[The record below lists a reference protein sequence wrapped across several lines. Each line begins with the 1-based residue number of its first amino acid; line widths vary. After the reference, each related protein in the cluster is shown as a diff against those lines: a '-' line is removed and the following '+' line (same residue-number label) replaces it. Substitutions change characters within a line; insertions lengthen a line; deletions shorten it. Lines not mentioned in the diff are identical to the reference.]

1 MCNESYKQNEVTKED
16 VYHLLRIEKMLD
28 ALKSSKYFSV
38 LDLCHGF
45 NNVPVK
51 EYDKKRLPF
60 PFLEG
65 ITNIIIC
72 RTDCL
77 TALSEYCKTRVFCT

>member
-1 MCNESYKQNEVTKED
+1 MCNESYKLNEVTKED
-16 VYHLLRIEKMLD
+16 VYHLSRIEKMLD

-51 EYDKKRLPF
+51 EYDK
-60 PFLEG
+60 
-65 ITNIIIC
+65 
-72 RTDCL
+72 
-77 TALSEYCKTRVFCT
+77 